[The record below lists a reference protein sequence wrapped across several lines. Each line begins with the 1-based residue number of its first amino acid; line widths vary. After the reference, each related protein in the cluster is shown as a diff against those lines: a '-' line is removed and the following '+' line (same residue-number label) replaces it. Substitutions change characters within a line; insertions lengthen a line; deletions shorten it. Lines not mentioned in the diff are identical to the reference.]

1 MGRQI
6 CLTIPFNFKL
16 RLDPPPTGTI
26 KWKVSLLKL
35 EFRMTQ
41 PFRLNLTGMSCASCV
56 GRAERVIS
64 GISGV
69 QNVAVNLATESASF
83 DAEPQALPQ
92 IAEGLAAAGYPA
104 IQPQARL
111 QVDGM
116 TCASCV
122 GRVERVLLAQVGVVA
137 ASVNLAT
144 QTATVTY
151 LEGITTPSYLAK
163 VVTSAGNEASVQQNN
178 EAEQLDRKATV
189 EQSLARATMVAGA
202 LALPVFLAEMGS
214 HFIPGVHHWILGAI
228 GLQTSWTIQFVL
240 ITLVMIGPGQRF
252 YKKGLPAL
260 MRVAPDMN
268 SLVAI
273 GTLAAWSY
281 STLALFAPQIF
292 PEGTRD
298 VYFEAAGVIV
308 VLILLG
314 RWLEAR
320 AKGRTGAAIQRL
332 VGLKPATAFVEQNGA
347 VVELALTEVITGD
360 VVHLYPGARVAVDGD
375 VLSGQSFVNES
386 MITGEP
392 VPVSK
397 TEGATL
403 VGGTINGTGALTYRA
418 TAVGA
423 NTVLAQII
431 RMVEDAQGAKLPI
444 QSLVDRITGVFVP
457 AVMGIAALTVSVWL
471 IFGPNSAL
479 GLALA
484 SGVSVLIIACPC
496 AMGLATPTSIM
507 VGTGRAAELGVLFRR
522 GDALQGLQEARV
534 IAFDKTGTL
543 TAGKPELISL
553 IVADGQS
560 REDVLLY
567 VAAIEAKSEHPIATA
582 IVRAAGAMDLPEVD
596 DFGSVTG
603 MGARGT
609 VRGKAV
615 LVGADR
621 FLIQEGVM
629 LGALAGAGAE
639 LAKSGATPLFAAIDG
654 QIVAA
659 IGVSDPIKPTTPQAI
674 AALKALGLKVAMIT
688 GDNQSTADA
697 ISRQLGIDHVIAEVL
712 PSGKVAAVQNLR
724 ATYGKIAFVGDGI
737 NDAPALAAADTGIAI
752 GTGTDVAIE
761 AADVVLM
768 SGELTAAINAIKISK
783 ATMRN
788 IHQNLFWA
796 FAYNAALI
804 PVAAGALY
812 PITGTLLS
820 PMLAAGAMAL
830 SSVFVILNA
839 LRLRRVGPTSLAV
852 KNPTPNVASNPIGAT
867 S

>member
-1 MGRQI
+1 ME
-6 CLTIPFNFKL
+6 
-16 RLDPPPTGTI
+16 
-26 KWKVSLLKL
+26 L
-35 EFRMTQ
+35 ELRMTQ
-41 PFRLNLTGMSCASCV
+41 AFRLNLTGMSCASCV
-56 GRAERVIS
+56 GRAERVIA
-64 GISGV
+64 GISGA
-69 QNVAVNLATESASF
+69 QNVVVNLATESASF
-83 DAEPQALPQ
+83 DAEPQTLPE

-104 IQPQARL
+104 IQTQARL

-122 GRVERVLLAQVGVVA
+122 GRVERVLLAQAGVVA

-144 QTATVTY
+144 QSATVTY
-151 LEGITTPSYLAK
+151 LEGITTPSDLAK
-163 VVTSAGNEASVQQNN
+163 VVTSSGYEASAQQDT
-178 EAEQLDRKATV
+178 ESEKHDRKAAE
-189 EQSLARATMVAGA
+189 EQSLWRATMVAGA
-202 LALPVFLAEMGS
+202 LTLPVFLAEMGG
-214 HFIPGVHHWILGAI
+214 HFIPGVHHWIVGAI
-228 GLQTSWTIQFVL
+228 GLQTSWMIQFVL

-260 MRVAPDMN
+260 MRAAPDMN

-273 GTLAAWSY
+273 GTLAAWNY

-292 PEGTRD
+292 PEGTRG

-332 VGLKPATAFVEQNGA
+332 VGLQPATAFVERNGA

-360 VVHLYPGARVAVDGD
+360 VVHLRPGARVAVDGD
-375 VLSGQSFVNES
+375 VLSGQSFVDES

-397 TEGATL
+397 AQGAAL
-403 VGGTINGTGALTYRA
+403 VAGTINGTGALTFRA

-423 NTVLAQII
+423 DTVLSQII

-457 AVMGIAALTVSVWL
+457 VVMALAALTVLVWL
-471 IFGPNSAL
+471 VVGPDPAM
-479 GLALA
+479 GLALV

-534 IAFDKTGTL
+534 IALDKTGTL
-543 TAGKPELISL
+543 TEGKPELTSL
-553 IVADGQS
+553 IVADGWA

-567 VAAIEAKSEHPIATA
+567 VAAIEVKSEHPIATA
-582 IVRAAGAMDLPEVD
+582 IVRSAEAMELPEVV
-596 DFGSVTG
+596 DFDSVTG

-609 VRGKAV
+609 VRGKKV

-621 FLIQEGVM
+621 FLTQEGVT
-629 LGALAGAGAE
+629 LGVLAGAGAK

-654 QIVAA
+654 EIVAA
-659 IGVSDPIKPTTPQAI
+659 IGVSDPIKPTTTQAI
-674 AALKALGLKVAMIT
+674 ATLKALGLKVAMIT
-688 GDNQSTADA
+688 GDNQGTADA
-697 ISRQLGIDHVIAEVL
+697 IARQLGIDHVVAEVL
-712 PSGKVAAVQNLR
+712 PSGKVAAVENLR

-768 SGELTAAINAIKISK
+768 SGELTAAINALKISK

-812 PITGTLLS
+812 PISGTLLS

-830 SSVFVILNA
+830 SSVFVISNA
-839 LRLRRVGPTSLAV
+839 LRLRRIGPASVAV
-852 KNPTPNVASNPIGAT
+852 KSSTSIVASNPIGAI